1 MEEQRMHKVFGTEFR
16 RVEQRDYLGKRALVG
31 VATRIYDT
39 TVDDLWD
46 AITIPERLARWFL
59 PVEGDLKLGGR
70 YQLKGN
76 AGGTIT
82 RCDPP
87 EALELTWEFAGGTSW
102 VNLRLAADGEKTRL
116 TLEHIAHEDGIGK
129 EHLEKYGP
137 GATGVG
143 WDLGLHGLKQ
153 HVANPAVALDPAAFE
168 AWTHSSEGKA
178 FIRECGE
185 AWREAHIA
193 SGANPEEAHAQAERT
208 IAAYTGT

>member
-1 MEEQRMHKVFGTEFR
+1 MENRLGVEFR
-16 RVEQRDYLGKRALVG
+16 RVEKREHLGQPAIVG
-31 VATRIYDT
+31 VATRTYDT
-39 TVDDLWD
+39 TVEDLWE
-46 AITIPERLARWFL
+46 ALTTPERLARWFL

-87 EALELTWEFAGGTSW
+87 AALDLTWEFGGGTSW
-102 VNLRLAADGEKTRL
+102 VKVRLAPDGRRARL
-116 TLEHIAHEDGIGK
+116 TLEHIAPEDGIGK

-143 WDLGLHGLKQ
+143 WDLALHGLGQ
-153 HVANPAVALDPAAFE
+153 HLESGATLDHAAFE
-168 AWTHSSEGKA
+168 AWTTSDEGKA
-178 FIRECGE
+178 FVRRSGE

-193 SGANPEEAHAQAERT
+193 SGANPEEARAQAERT
-208 IAAYTGT
+208 IAFYTGA